1 MPGKRRPRKRGRL
14 EGPVFTRRAWGF
26 LGAVA
31 GGLLLGILVKEAPVV
46 QLALFCLIAFGIAW
60 MAAGANLQRLRVT
73 RKTPKSVYAGHDF
86 TVELMVHND
95 ALLLP
100 AFGIEVHDQ
109 MLHFAEKDLLLPSV
123 PPRNFCKI
131 DARTRIVRRGYVN
144 SEPCTLKSSF
154 PFGLFTVSR
163 TDIAA
168 VRTRVYPDPETP
180 RALKMLTEAEFMEG
194 EMGYRPARDWTGEL
208 RGMRDFQPGDALK
221 AIHWPAS
228 ARSRHLVVRE
238 CDLPVAEK
246 ISIVFHSYFA
256 PGQLVHAEAF
266 DHSMKLLAGLLY
278 YCQRRNAPLD
288 LTASFRGWKAFEIPD
303 PQRLEPA
310 LALLAGAKQHVEE
323 SPDTMIRQLKAMRG
337 HHPVYILGDAG
348 LDGWF
353 QEIPALS
360 RRVVCLDNAGLRIRR
375 PPLDFRR
382 VRRIRSGAGGGETG
396 RAGGRV
402 TASTI
407 SRGPK

>member
-1 MPGKRRPRKRGRL
+1 M
-14 EGPVFTRRAWGF
+14 
-26 LGAVA
+26 
-31 GGLLLGILVKEAPVV
+31 
-46 QLALFCLIAFGIAW
+46 QLALFCLLAQAAAW
-60 MAAGANLQRLRVT
+60 VAAGINLQRLRVT

-86 TVELMVHND
+86 TVELSIHND
-95 ALLLP
+95 ARLLP

-109 MLHFAEKDLLLPSV
+109 LLHFAEKDLLLASV
-123 PPRNFCKI
+123 PPGSSCAI
-131 DARTRIVRRGYVN
+131 DARTRIVRRGYVT
-144 SEPCTLKSSF
+144 SEICTLKSTF
-154 PFGLFTVSR
+154 PFGIFSVSR
-163 TDIAA
+163 RDIAS

-208 RGMRDFQPGDALK
+208 RGMRDFQPGDAMK

-256 PGQLVHAEAF
+256 PGQLAHAEAF

-288 LTASFRGWKAFEIPD
+288 LTTSFLDWKTLEIPD
-303 PQRLEPA
+303 PQRLDPA
-310 LALLAGAKQHVEE
+310 LAQLAGARQHLDD
-323 SPDTMIRQLKAMRG
+323 SPDTLVRQLKALPG
-337 HHPVYILGDAG
+337 NHPVYILGDAG

-353 QEIPALS
+353 QEIPSLP
-360 RRVVCLDNAGLRIRR
+360 RRIICLDNAGLRIRR

-382 VRRIRSGAGGGETG
+382 VRRIRSGTG
-396 RAGGRV
+396 R
-402 TASTI
+402 
-407 SRGPK
+407 